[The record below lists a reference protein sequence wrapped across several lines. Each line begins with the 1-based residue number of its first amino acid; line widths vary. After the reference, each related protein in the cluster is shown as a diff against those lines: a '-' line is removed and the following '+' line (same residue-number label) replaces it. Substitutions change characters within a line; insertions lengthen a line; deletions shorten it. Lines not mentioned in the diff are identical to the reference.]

1 MANPGNPNAK
11 FYVDPVVRVAFVA
24 AAQAWI
30 ARLLKGERLRA
41 SAMTAGG
48 VGARNKAARKLYYQ
62 GALKRFGAMKGPT
75 VQYEAGNAVLLKEL
89 SDDFDNFYYGEWD
102 AARSKQKPVENGVNV
117 DAVEKRAFK
126 PITFTAVEEE
136 DDVVEEE
143 DAELDEAEQQAAL
156 DEPSGAREALEMMAN
171 RMMAFLAILERID
184 ARLGRLEK
192 EWGLPPLEEMQ

>member
-89 SDDFDNFYYGEWD
+89 SDDFDNFYYP
-102 AARSKQKPVENGVNV
+102 ARSKQKPVENGVNV

>member
-102 AARSKQKPVENGVNV
+102 AAQFKSKPVENGVNT
-117 DAVEKRAFK
+117 DAVDRRVAIKEHVFK

-136 DDVVEEE
+136 DDV
-143 DAELDEAEQQAAL
+143 ELDEAEQQAAR

-192 EWGLPPLEEMQ
+192 EWGLPPLGETQ